1 MSFYNA
7 LESEIG
13 DTVEALLREDY
24 EEELEDID
32 DIDDLVEELL
42 CDFDTD
48 ISAIV
53 ENYFRNSIPS
63 LTKERVDEFASNY
76 EPEEEDDE
84 DVE

>member
-1 MSFYNA
+1 MSFYDA
-7 LESEIG
+7 LKLELE

-24 EEELEDID
+24 EEELEDIED
-32 DIDDLVEELL
+32 LDDLIEELL

-48 ISAIV
+48 IGNIV

-63 LTKERVDEFASNY
+63 LTKEKVDEFVSNY